1 MPSARGPVRVA
12 TACIAGGALAGSVV
26 FTLLRL
32 IAPESFWFVLV
43 TSFVPFALVG
53 YLIAAVGLAL
63 LRRGMDPVLKR
74 WTNGGIALA
83 LAGVVF
89 HGALLVPAYF
99 GSHPTG
105 KPDLTVMALNLR
117 HGSGDATRAVA
128 LLRSQHV
135 QLATFEEVTPAEL
148 TRLSAA
154 GLRDVLP
161 YSAGA
166 PGPSDAGTMIF
177 STYPLTSSLPVPL
190 GHDAYRV
197 RVLAPT
203 PFWLVAVH
211 ATQPLVSPGGWLADW
226 GVLNRI
232 VPALPGSVILM
243 GDFNTTL
250 DHGPMRDLL
259 GKGFHDAARTANSG
273 WQPTWPSGASF
284 AGIPDLGLIAIDH
297 VITRGAYSAIS
308 TETFTVP
315 NTDHRALVARLARP
329 AP

>member
-1 MPSARGPVRVA
+1 M
-12 TACIAGGALAGSVV
+12 
-26 FTLLRL
+26 
-32 IAPESFWFVLV
+32 LV

-53 YLIAAVGLAL
+53 YLVAAIGLAV
-63 LRRGMDPVLKR
+63 LRPGTDPALKR
-74 WTNGGIALA
+74 WTTGGIVLA

-99 GSHPTG
+99 GAHPTG
-105 KPDLTVMALNLR
+105 KPELTVMALNLR
-117 HGSGDATRAVA
+117 HGNGEATRAVA
-128 LLRSQHV
+128 LVRSQHV
-135 QLATFEEVTPAEL
+135 QLATLEEVTPAEL
-148 TRLSAA
+148 ARLSAA
-154 GLRDVLP
+154 GLNQLLP

-166 PGPSDAGTMIF
+166 PGPNDAGTMIF
-177 STYPLTSSLPVPL
+177 STYPLTATQVVPL
-190 GHDAYRV
+190 GHGAYRV

-211 ATQPLVSPGGWLADW
+211 ATQPLVSPGGWRADW
-226 GVLNRI
+226 GVLNTV
-232 VPALPGSVILM
+232 VPQLPGSVILM

-273 WQPTWPSGASF
+273 WQPTWPSGGSI

-297 VITRGAYSAIS
+297 VITRGAYDAIS

-315 NTDHRALVARLARP
+315 NTDHRALVARLART